1 MRQINRRDPRWIQ
14 AREAAFAV
22 IAKGE
27 NAKIRE
33 LKKRL
38 EKENDPSEISALI
51 SAIDAL
57 SGYVTKGKEAREKRK
72 KDKADKLKAAEPKPE
87 AAAPAEPEAAAA
99 PAAAVEVEAAP
110 DDAAV
115 EIESTPSPDDK
126 ERGKEPCSNC
136 GEMCYELIDGK
147 FCPNCEKMRHNFT
160 GSGWRVEEVNLE
172 HASTDYL
179 VDCTIEWK
187 GHSGE
192 SDSMSGPGYPGYVE
206 LTGEPKIVSAAYW
219 DQNASPAGWVDIA
232 LGNENST
239 ILGILQQ
246 LLSDKFTTDTNFT
259 EAICQDIAESGAGED
274 DEPDAD
280 YMPGG
285 KEHPDTL
292 DPLRESIGN
301 GWLTPRT
308 AAPYDDESLK
318 PSTDRRELSFTFK
331 LTPEEVASA
340 TDAMGGVSGKAW
352 LAGSDNGERRGEAS
366 MTIMGDELLVKVDG
380 LASMTDTEAKEAA
393 VNICEQL
400 GLSNAQGEPAD
411 RAQDS
416 DAEDN
421 GRMMEG
427 PEKSQE
433 PSSPGMQ

>member
-1 MRQINRRDPRWIQ
+1 MNKINRRDPRWIQ

-38 EKENDPSEISALI
+38 EKENDPREISALI

-57 SGYVTKGKEAREKRK
+57 SGYVTKCKEALEKRK

-147 FCPNCEKMRHNFT
+147 FCPNCEKMHHNFA

-179 VDCTIEWK
+179 VDCTI
-187 GHSGE
+187 
-192 SDSMSGPGYPGYVE
+192 
-206 LTGEPKIVSAAYW
+206 
-219 DQNASPAGWVDIA
+219 
-232 LGNENST
+232 
-239 ILGILQQ
+239 
-246 LLSDKFTTDTNFT
+246 
-259 EAICQDIAESGAGED
+259 
-274 DEPDAD
+274 
-280 YMPGG
+280 
-285 KEHPDTL
+285 
-292 DPLRESIGN
+292 
-301 GWLTPRT
+301 
-308 AAPYDDESLK
+308 
-318 PSTDRRELSFTFK
+318 
-331 LTPEEVASA
+331 
-340 TDAMGGVSGKAW
+340 
-352 LAGSDNGERRGEAS
+352 
-366 MTIMGDELLVKVDG
+366 
-380 LASMTDTEAKEAA
+380 
-393 VNICEQL
+393 
-400 GLSNAQGEPAD
+400 
-411 RAQDS
+411 
-416 DAEDN
+416 
-421 GRMMEG
+421 
-427 PEKSQE
+427 
-433 PSSPGMQ
+433 